1 MTKYLVD
8 VSVTTTTTYEV
19 EADTIEEAEQRYPDQ
34 GLPIHSEASKPTV
47 DVNYPVDPA

>member
-19 EADTIEEAEQRYPDQ
+19 EADTIEEAKQRYPDQ
-34 GLPIHSEASKPTV
+34 GLPVHSEASKPAV
-47 DVNYPVDPA
+47 EVLHAPDA